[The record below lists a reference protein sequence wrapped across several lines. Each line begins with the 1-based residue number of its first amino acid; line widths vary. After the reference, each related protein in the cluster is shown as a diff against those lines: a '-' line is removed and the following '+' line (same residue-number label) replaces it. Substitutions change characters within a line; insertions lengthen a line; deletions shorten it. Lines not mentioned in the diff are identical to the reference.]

1 MEPTPDQLAAV
12 AAMRAA
18 FRHAPDILYIPVTR
32 KALEASIRI
41 SGPVTVNLRYQVEGC
56 IVDLELTAAA

>member
-1 MEPTPDQLAAV
+1 MEPTPDQLAAI

-32 KALEASIRI
+32 KALEASIG

-56 IVDLELTAAA
+56 IVDLELTAVA

>member
-1 MEPTPDQLAAV
+1 MEPTPDQLDAI

-18 FRHAPDILYIPVTR
+18 FRHALDILYIPVTPR
-32 KALEASIRI
+32 ALEASIGA
-41 SGPVTVNLRYQVEGC
+41 GPVTAKLRCQVEGC